1 MPTEIKVALIAL
13 FGVIITAIAS
23 IITQVVVT
31 KKGQDKMLTQMMDG
45 IKHQSELDDQRL
57 NARLEKFQA
66 VTETKVDELTR
77 KVEKHNNLIER
88 TYKLEGEMTEVQHDI
103 RDLKGNGGR
112 M

>member
-13 FGVIITAIAS
+13 VGVIVTAVAS
-23 IITQVVVT
+23 IITQVIVT
-31 KKGQDKMLTQMMDG
+31 RKGQDKMLAQMMDS

-88 TYKLEGEMTEVQHDI
+88 TYKLEGAVTEVQHDI
-103 RDLKGNGGR
+103 RDLKSAPN
-112 M
+112 

>member
-13 FGVIITAIAS
+13 VGVIVTAVAS
-23 IITQVVVT
+23 IITQVIVT
-31 KKGQDKMLTQMMDG
+31 RKGQDKMLAQMMDS

-88 TYKLEGEMTEVQHDI
+88 TYKLEGAVTEVQHDI
-103 RDLKGNGGR
+103 RDLKSAQH
-112 M
+112 

>member
-13 FGVIITAIAS
+13 VGVIFTAVAS
-23 IITQVVVT
+23 IITQVVLT
-31 KKGQDKMLTQMMDG
+31 KRGQEQMLTRMMDSL
-45 IKHQSELDDQRL
+45 KHQSELDDQKL

-88 TYKLEGEMTEVQHDI
+88 TYKLEGAMIEVQHDI
-103 RDLKGNGGR
+103 RDMKNAQH
-112 M
+112 

>member
-13 FGVIITAIAS
+13 VGVIVTAIAS
-23 IITQVVVT
+23 IITQVIVT

-45 IKHQSELDDQRL
+45 IKHQSELDDQKL

-66 VTETKVDELTR
+66 VTDTKIDELTR

-103 RDLKGNGGR
+103 RDLKSAQH
-112 M
+112 

>member
-13 FGVIITAIAS
+13 AGVIFTAVAS
-23 IITQVVVT
+23 IITQVIIT
-31 KKGQDKMLTQMMDG
+31 RKGQDKMLTQMMDS

-103 RDLKGNGGR
+103 RDLKDAQH
-112 M
+112 